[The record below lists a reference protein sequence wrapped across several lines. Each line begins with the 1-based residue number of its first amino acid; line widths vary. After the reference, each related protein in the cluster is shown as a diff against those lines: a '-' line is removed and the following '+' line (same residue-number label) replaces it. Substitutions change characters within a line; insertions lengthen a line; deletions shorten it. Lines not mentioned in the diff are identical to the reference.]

1 MEHIG
6 PQLTKIERTIKFD
19 GADAVSAQGFT
30 QVPNFILRNPTLS
43 LGAKV
48 TYAMLISYGWHND
61 FCFPGQDRLATD
73 MGMSRSR
80 TTEFVTELER
90 AQLITIQRRGQGKT
104 NIYTIHFRVKS
115 KSGTKRSTT

>member
-6 PQLTKIERTIKFD
+6 AQLDKIERTIKFD
-19 GADAVSAQGFT
+19 GADAVTAHGFT
-30 QVPNFILRNPTLS
+30 QIPNFILKNPNLS

-48 TYAMLISYGWHND
+48 TYAMLISYGWHNN

-80 TTEFVTELER
+80 TTEFVSELEKAR
-90 AQLITIQRRGQGKT
+90 LITIQRRGQGKT
-104 NIYTIHFRVKS
+104 NVYTIHFRV
-115 KSGTKRSTT
+115 TKRSGSKR